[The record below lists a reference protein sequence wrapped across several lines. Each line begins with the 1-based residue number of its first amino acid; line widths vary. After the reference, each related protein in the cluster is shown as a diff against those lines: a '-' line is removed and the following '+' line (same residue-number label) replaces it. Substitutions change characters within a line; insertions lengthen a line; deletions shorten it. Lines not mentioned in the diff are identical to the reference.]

1 MSSNEIILII
11 SALVIIFESAVILNQ
26 ITKIE
31 KQDKLIDK
39 LYIKLSNIESDL
51 IDKNILINKYR
62 SAYAELLKTIKTIN
76 IEKQA

>member
-1 MSSNEIILII
+1 MSSNEIIYIAMMLI
-11 SALVIIFESAVILNQ
+11 IIFESAVILNQ

-39 LYIKLSNIESDL
+39 LYIKLSNTECDL
-51 IDKNILINKYR
+51 IDKDILINKYR
-62 SAYAELLKTIKTIN
+62 RAYAELLKTIKTIN